1 MREGWR
7 QSGREI
13 EKEKIPVAEDG
24 WAKNEENQRGKK
36 NVRAV
41 RGKTERRREVSE
53 GETERMREDYKV
65 EREIDTGKKKR
76 VGTREKHRGERQ

>member
-1 MREGWR
+1 MREGGR

-24 WAKNEENQRGKK
+24 WAKKEENQRGKK

-76 VGTREKHRGERQ
+76 AGTREKHSGERQ